1 MSIDSNSEMDRLSIL
16 IIDDNE
22 QYLMFFSRYVKNYC
36 EKNNIKIQMNMHS
49 SIKDLDLV
57 SAIYDI
63 AFLDIDMPSIS
74 GFAIAKHLK
83 RICHTCSIVYVSA
96 KTELVFDSFDY
107 STVENFIPKGSSEET
122 LKRKMHQIFIK
133 KIDSFYRINENG
145 IKIDIPKRNI
155 IYLEKNHNDL
165 YIHCTKK
172 EYKLRCNLK
181 TVLNDLNNIRV
192 NFVQIHKSFAVNLM
206 FIQSFDNNRISLS
219 NGQVVLVS
227 RRYQKHFKTIYENRI
242 VNYDE

>member
-1 MSIDSNSEMDRLSIL
+1 MNIVSNNETIRLSIL

-22 QYLMFFSRYVKNYC
+22 EYLMFFFEYIKNYC
-36 EKNNIKIQMNMHS
+36 EKNGIQIEMDMYS
-49 SIKDLDLV
+49 SIKNLDFIY
-57 SAIYDI
+57 SNYDI

-74 GFAIAKHLK
+74 GFEIAKHLK
-83 RICHTCSIVYVSA
+83 RVCHTCSIVYVSA

-122 LKRKMHQIFIK
+122 LKRKIHQIFGK
-133 KIDSFYRINENG
+133 KIDGFYKIIDNG
-145 IKIDIPKRNI
+145 IKIDVPKRNI

-181 TVLNDLNNIRV
+181 TVLNELNDTRV
-192 NFVQIHKSFAVNLM
+192 NFVQIHKSVVVNLM
-206 FIQSFDNNRISLS
+206 FIQSVDKNNRILLS
-219 NGQVVLVS
+219 NGQVILVP
-227 RRYQKHFKTIYENRI
+227 RRY
-242 VNYDE
+242 